1 MRYFLLFFVCF
12 PLWADPFE
20 ISLQMKD
27 GFQYKVLAP
36 PEDSK
41 SHQLFSELPP
51 ATQKLFLE
59 KRKLLL
65 TSIATA
71 LHGIKTP
78 IGFWRKVIRPRLDWL
93 YGKSKPLLKPKK
105 KFSETGHQTVA
116 ELIKGLDDQLW
127 SKPEAVSRADE
138 YGVALELGVSGGAK
152 AGRRGFYGIAGL
164 GLLASVD
171 PLERAVSLE
180 LFGDIESAQRATP
193 FYAGAGIFS
202 TLMGAALS
210 TNWKKP
216 LQTESGCAFCTLGV
230 VGLISDRYLAAGVSK
245 ELGLGFPGA
254 VLMES
259 NLSRV
264 PFFKIGVSPRWRGF
278 VRVQSS
284 STCVTAFKKLKQFMI
299 K

>member
-1 MRYFLLFFVCF
+1 
-12 PLWADPFE
+12 
-20 ISLQMKD
+20 MKD

-36 PEDSK
+36 AEDSE
-41 SHQLFSELPP
+41 SHRLFSELPP

-93 YGKSKPLLKPKK
+93 YGRSKPLLKSKK

-116 ELIKGLDDQLW
+116 EIIKGLDEQLW

-152 AGRRGFYGIAGL
+152 AGKRGFYGIAGL

-193 FYAGAGIFS
+193 FYAGAGVFG

-210 TNWKKP
+210 TNWNKP
-216 LQTESGCAFCTLGV
+216 LRTESGCAFCTLGV
-230 VGLISDRYLAAGVSK
+230 VGLLSDRYLAAGVSK
-245 ELGLGFPGA
+245 ELGVGFPVA

-259 NLSRV
+259 NLSRI
-264 PFFKIGVSPRWRGF
+264 PFFKIGVSPRWKGF
-278 VRVQSS
+278 VRLKTSID
-284 STCVTAFKKLKQFMI
+284 CVKALKKVLGG
-299 K
+299 